1 MGSEVMTHDYDEKRD
16 FYRMTIDSPVTF
28 RVEGGDQTHHGVAK
42 DLSAIGM
49 LIVSQQEA
57 PVGATVEVSMR
68 TENSLVP
75 PLRARGEVLRV
86 KPLNGSDYEIG
97 IRIDEH
103 L

>member
-1 MGSEVMTHDYDEKRD
+1 MSHDYDEKRD

-28 RVEGGDQTHHGVAK
+28 RVEGNDQPHHGIAK

-49 LIVSQQEA
+49 LLVSEHEA
-57 PVGATVEVSMR
+57 PVGATVELKMA

-86 KPLNGSDYEIG
+86 KPLNGNAYEIG